1 MKAIITGMLLAAALA
16 TGAAF
21 ILNSEVQS
29 TAGDFY
35 KSDAVR
41 L

>member
-1 MKAIITGMLLAAALA
+1 VKAIITGVLLAALLA
-16 TGAAF
+16 TGAALV
-21 ILNSEVQS
+21 LNSEVQRS
-29 TAGDFY
+29 AGDFY

>member
-1 MKAIITGMLLAAALA
+1 MKAIITGLLLAAALA
-16 TGAAF
+16 TGAAVV
-21 ILNSEVQS
+21 LNSEGQRS
-29 TAGDFY
+29 AGDFY

>member
-1 MKAIITGMLLAAALA
+1 VKAIITGMLLAAALA
-16 TGAAF
+16 TGAAL
-21 ILNSEVQS
+21 ILNNEVQS

>member
-1 MKAIITGMLLAAALA
+1 MKAIITGLLLAAVLA

-21 ILNSEVQS
+21 ILNSEVQRS
-29 TAGDFY
+29 AGDFY